1 MLSYWCCIAY
11 MVRVKFPSREE
22 NNNHKF
28 KDLILTLLGFIFR
41 FIYSK
46 KGGGRTQVLM
56 KGKFPIL
63 TRDLPCYLFS

>member
-1 MLSYWCCIAY
+1 MKVMINMMWPSDLDIMLTYWCCIAY

-22 NNNHKF
+22 NKNQKF

-46 KGGGRTQVLM
+46 KRGGAVNE
-56 KGKFPIL
+56 IN
-63 TRDLPCYLFS
+63 D